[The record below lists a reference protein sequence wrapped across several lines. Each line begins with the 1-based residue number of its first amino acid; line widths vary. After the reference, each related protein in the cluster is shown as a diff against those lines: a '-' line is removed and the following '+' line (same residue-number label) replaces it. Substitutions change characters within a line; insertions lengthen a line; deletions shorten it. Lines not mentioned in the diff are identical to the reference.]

1 MNETYAEEA
10 YKVTTIL
17 IISCYFITFIVG
29 IIGNGLV
36 IWISGFRMKTV
47 SAVWFLNLAIADFIF
62 CLCLPFRLIA
72 WLTVSAV
79 MDHIPDQ
86 QNVYLSSSIIN
97 FFMMNLNSAVSVT
110 FLTVISI
117 DRCVSIVWPLWAKV
131 HRTRRLVRIVSV
143 FLWFVPLTIVF
154 FINTGLIH
162 HFTLIHRFYLDVPR
176 LEEFEMIYNASLDS
190 EMTSSYET
198 YTIMYKHIFMFGI
211 PFIIIL
217 ICYGLIVYKL
227 RHNRFKRPKG
237 FQRAFRIIIAVV
249 VCFFI
254 CWFPLNIWPLLA
266 GLMGM
271 SETLPDFII
280 SNFCL
285 CLISI
290 SSCINPI
297 LYVLLGHAHG
307 ANFRKSIRAR
317 LENAMSEKLEDS

>member
-1 MNETYAEEA
+1 MNETYVEEA
-10 YKVTTIL
+10 HQATKIL
-17 IISCYFITFIVG
+17 TISCYFITFIVG

-36 IWISGFRMKTV
+36 IWISGFRMKTI

-62 CLCLPFRLIA
+62 CLCLPFPFIA
-72 WLTVSAV
+72 WLTVSGV
-79 MDHIPDQ
+79 MDHIPDKEKF
-86 QNVYLSSSIIN
+86 YISSHIIH

-110 FLTVISI
+110 FLTAISV
-117 DRCVSIVWPLWAKV
+117 DRCVSIMWPLWAKV

-154 FINTGLIH
+154 FINTGLIN
-162 HFTLIHRFYLDVPR
+162 HFTIIHRFYLDVPS
-176 LEEFEMIYNASLDS
+176 LEELEMIYNVSLDS
-190 EMTSSYET
+190 EITGSYEI
-198 YTIMYKHIFMFGI
+198 YTIMYKNLFMFGI

-237 FQRAFRIIIAVV
+237 FQRTFRIIIAVV

-254 CWFPLNIWPLLA
+254 CWFPFNIWPLLA

-280 SNFCL
+280 SNVCL

-297 LYVLLGHAHG
+297 LYVLLGHARR
-307 ANFRKSIRAR
+307 ANYKKSIKVR

>member
-1 MNETYAEEA
+1 MNKTYGEEA
-10 YKVTTIL
+10 YKVTKMLT
-17 IISCYFITFIVG
+17 ISCYCISFIVG

-36 IWISGFRMKTV
+36 IWISGFRMKTI

-97 FFMMNLNSAVSVT
+97 FFMMNLNSAVSVS
-110 FLTVISI
+110 FLTVISV

-131 HRTRRLVRIVSV
+131 HRTRRLVRIASV
-143 FLWFVPLTIVF
+143 FVWFVPLTVVL
-154 FINTGLIH
+154 FINIYLIH
-162 HFTLIHRFYLDVPR
+162 DFAIIYVFYMVVPHFED
-176 LEEFEMIYNASLDS
+176 LEISSSFSLDP
-190 EMTSSYET
+190 EISSKT
-198 YTIMYKHIFMFGI
+198 YVIMYKDIFMFGI
-211 PFIIIL
+211 PLIIIL
-217 ICYGLIVYKL
+217 ICYSLIVYKL
-227 RHNRFKRPKG
+227 RHNKFKRPKG
-237 FQRAFRIIIAVV
+237 FQRTFRIIVAVV

-254 CWFPLNIWPLLA
+254 CWFPFNTWPVAAWLT
-266 GLMGM
+266 GM
-271 SETLPDFII
+271 RETLPDFII

-297 LYVLLGHAHG
+297 LYVLLGRAHG
-307 ANFRKSIRAR
+307 ANFRKSIKAR
-317 LENAMSEKLEDS
+317 LEMQ